1 MHILIINPAFPIR
14 LIKHGGLDKAWR
26 DLSLFRVSNS
36 HISLDEVFE
45 FVSQPLDM
53 NVLRDEILRRME
65 RARIRSV
72 GLDLTKYLL
81 TIISPNFGYVK
92 AQAIAQ
98 VPYAMARHRDVTM
111 EKQKAAI
118 EKGKGS
124 EINNGGNIDLRH
136 VNHYMA
142 DLQSC
147 GSAVSSLVHAS
158 FIDLYEN
165 LSRSLIDVASTQ
177 AFKLAI
183 LHSWALK
190 IESPDHLRN
199 SKLAALQIVSPKGK
213 KKKKKNATKN
223 NNSSRSTMDA
233 FGGGLLLA
241 EEEMLEESYDHS
253 MSILCSKILSILGTL
268 LETDGDILSQPI
280 QNSLTKNTFNVA
292 LHHTAWRI
300 FYLLGIQL
308 CKSNEISLNIGTTQD
323 SIGTYNTNG
332 KTHPLYSVVVHELSR
347 VQAAL
352 EKLALEEIR
361 FTQLSRKTNLTVV
374 VPGKLWMTRDQL

>member
-1 MHILIINPAFPIR
+1 MRENLACDNFKVFPTENTLLNLAHCQIKQKEDVNKESIYKRAQLAANATPLRNILPTSESVAATIVQHCTFLLLVNPAFPIR

-124 EINNGGNIDLRH
+124 ELADKAKIWSKANIRKLYVIHRFIVKATNHFDPEKGQYWKPPSLSDLS
-136 VNHYMA
+136 VM
-142 DLQSC
+142 
-147 GSAVSSLVHAS
+147 
-158 FIDLYEN
+158 
-165 LSRSLIDVASTQ
+165 LSPT
-177 AFKLAI
+177 
-183 LHSWALK
+183 
-190 IESPDHLRN
+190 
-199 SKLAALQIVSPKGK
+199 
-213 KKKKKNATKN
+213 
-223 NNSSRSTMDA
+223 
-233 FGGGLLLA
+233 
-241 EEEMLEESYDHS
+241 
-253 MSILCSKILSILGTL
+253 
-268 LETDGDILSQPI
+268 
-280 QNSLTKNTFNVA
+280 
-292 LHHTAWRI
+292 
-300 FYLLGIQL
+300 
-308 CKSNEISLNIGTTQD
+308 
-323 SIGTYNTNG
+323 
-332 KTHPLYSVVVHELSR
+332 
-347 VQAAL
+347 
-352 EKLALEEIR
+352 
-361 FTQLSRKTNLTVV
+361 
-374 VPGKLWMTRDQL
+374 